1 MKVIYNTCYGGFNF
15 SNEFVE
21 EFNNRNTERA
31 THLETRHEERTDPSV
46 IALFEEKGSE
56 WSSGRHSKL
65 DIMNIP
71 DDVEFT
77 VEEYDGIE
85 TITWSIPKDEI
96 IKDLLDIIKGRKKEE
111 ETSKFT
117 QMMLQNDFTP
127 QGVREHIL
135 SSSS

>member
-1 MKVIYNTCYGGFNF
+1 MKVLYNTCYGGFNF
-15 SNEFVE
+15 SNEFTE
-21 EFNNRNTERA
+21 EFNNRNTERL
-31 THLETRHEERTDPSV
+31 TPLETRHEERTDPSV

-65 DIMNIP
+65 DIIEIP

-85 TITWSIPKDEI
+85 TISWSIPKDEI

-111 ETSKFT
+111 DTSKFT

-127 QGVREHIL
+127 QQVREHIL
-135 SSSS
+135 SSS